1 MKQPQSLTTN
11 KDVVKVLPSL
21 NHMNVLCKTLEELK
35 REDSDDSFYICNIGD
50 IVKKHLYWLQSLPRV
65 KPHYAIKCNP
75 DQMILKS
82 LMAMGTGFDCA
93 SKAEIRQM
101 LELGVDPDHI
111 IFANPCKQ
119 ISHIRYA
126 RDNNVSL
133 LVFDNED
140 ELKKTK
146 RIYPNAK
153 LVLRI
158 QTDDSAATCRL
169 SMKYGAPLDTCE
181 GLLLSAL
188 NMGLNVVGISF
199 HVGSGCSDSSAYVDS
214 IKNSRKLFD
223 FASQIGFKLNLLDIG
238 GGFPGTTDVQLSF
251 DSIANAINDE
261 LNDSFPIKSHSHVK
275 IIAEP
280 GRYYAASAFTLV
292 TNIIA
297 RKVTGAKNVIDGHL
311 EDNLRSD
318 DSNVAMMY
326 YVNDGVYDSFNCMF
340 YDHANPKPSFIYLS
354 DRRSH
359 VGMTYPSSIWGPT
372 CDGLD
377 KLNDC
382 VLLPHL
388 NIGDWLV
395 WNDMGAYTVA
405 AGSSFNGF
413 KTKNIFYFVSETDL
427 SLLKDYVG
435 LSTLLSTGLSFETF
449 QCDDYQSD
457 APLHEINGDMKS
469 SSLSFFSKC
478 VKSKVS
484 LDAEIKSAIT
494 ASM

>member
-1 MKQPQSLTTN
+1 MKQPQCLTTN
-11 KDVVKVLPSL
+11 RDVVKVLPSL
-21 NHMNVLCKTLEELK
+21 NYMNVLSKTLEELK
-35 REDSDDSFYICNIGD
+35 QEDSDDSFYICNIGD

-75 DQMILKS
+75 DNMMLKS
-82 LMAMGTGFDCA
+82 LIAMGTGFDCA

-101 LELGVDPDHI
+101 LELGVDPKHI

-119 ISHIRYA
+119 ASHIRYA

-146 RIYPNAK
+146 KIYPNAK

-158 QTDDSAATCRL
+158 QTDDSAATCQL
-169 SMKYGAPLDTCE
+169 SMKYGAPLDACE
-181 GLLLSAL
+181 GLLLSAM

-199 HVGSGCSDSSAYVDS
+199 HVGSGTSDSTAYVES
-214 IKNSRKLFD
+214 IRNSRKLFD
-223 FASQIGFKLNLLDIG
+223 YASEIGFKFTLLDIG
-238 GGFPGTTDVQLSF
+238 GGFPGTTDVELSF
-251 DSIANAINDE
+251 DSIANDINKE
-261 LNDSFPIKSHSHVK
+261 LNDFFPLKSHGHVK

-292 TNIIA
+292 TNVIA
-297 RKVTGAKNVIDGHL
+297 RKIGETDDV
-311 EDNLRSD
+311 SD
-318 DSNVAMMY
+318 KACKGDSNVAMMY

-340 YDHANPKPSFIYLS
+340 YDHANPKPSLIYLS
-354 DRRSH
+354 DKRSQD
-359 VGMTYPSSIWGPT
+359 GQCYPSSIWGPT

-382 VLLPHL
+382 LYLPRL

-395 WNDMGAYTVA
+395 WSNMGAYTVA

-413 KTKNIFYFVSETDL
+413 KTKNIYYFISELDL
-427 SLLKDYVG
+427 SLLKDHVG
-435 LSTLLSTGLSFETF
+435 RPSFLSSSFSFEDF
-449 QCDDYQSD
+449 QCDEYQSD
-457 APLHEINGDMKS
+457 NPLLDINGNKKS
-469 SSLSFFSKC
+469 QSLSFFAKC
-478 VKSKVS
+478 IKSKVS
-484 LDAEIKSAIT
+484 PDGELKSGIAIT
-494 ASM
+494 ATM